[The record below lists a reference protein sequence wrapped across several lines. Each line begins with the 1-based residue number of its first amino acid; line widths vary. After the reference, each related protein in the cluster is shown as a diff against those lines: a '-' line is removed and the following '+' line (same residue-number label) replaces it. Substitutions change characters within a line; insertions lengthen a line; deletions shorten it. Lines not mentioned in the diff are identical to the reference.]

1 MKISKPEGFPVELE
15 TEEIETLAEAAQ
27 LIYSMQINLS
37 SNNLTEYVNEENGQY
52 FDNDK
57 NPESNAHSSAPLPKF
72 DRVDLVFRYS
82 RKASQSDGRN
92 QDFYGSVETSVK
104 DLSSAQ
110 SKDLHRLFVIDVYS
124 VSLDLDIFKHH
135 SKTYAARFFAVFA
148 VDVESVEVLSGKVCE

>member
-57 NPESNAHSSAPLPKF
+57 LNELYEAL
-72 DRVDLVFRYS
+72 
-82 RKASQSDGRN
+82 
-92 QDFYGSVETSVK
+92 TS
-104 DLSSAQ
+104 LGEINIA
-110 SKDLHRLFVIDVYS
+110 Y
-124 VSLDLDIFKHH
+124 
-135 SKTYAARFFAVFA
+135 
-148 VDVESVEVLSGKVCE
+148 

>member
-57 NPESNAHSSAPLPKF
+57 LNELYEAL
-72 DRVDLVFRYS
+72 
-82 RKASQSDGRN
+82 
-92 QDFYGSVETSVK
+92 TS
-104 DLSSAQ
+104 LGEISIA
-110 SKDLHRLFVIDVYS
+110 Y
-124 VSLDLDIFKHH
+124 
-135 SKTYAARFFAVFA
+135 
-148 VDVESVEVLSGKVCE
+148 

>member
-57 NPESNAHSSAPLPKF
+57 LNKLYEAL
-72 DRVDLVFRYS
+72 
-82 RKASQSDGRN
+82 
-92 QDFYGSVETSVK
+92 TS
-104 DLSSAQ
+104 LGEINIA
-110 SKDLHRLFVIDVYS
+110 Y
-124 VSLDLDIFKHH
+124 
-135 SKTYAARFFAVFA
+135 
-148 VDVESVEVLSGKVCE
+148 